1 MTGGG
6 GPVLEKR
13 ERMNYLSDFYGELLT
28 PRQQQILDLYYNH
41 DLSLGEISSETR
53 ISRQAAHDTLKRSE
67 GTLERLEGKLGL
79 YRRFLKQQ
87 EELTAALTLLEEEKR
102 QPGPESPALQEAI
115 DRIRTLLE

>member
-53 ISRQAAHDTLKRSE
+53 ISRQAAHDILKRSE

>member
-53 ISRQAAHDTLKRSE
+53 ISRQAAHDILKRSE

-79 YRRFLKQQ
+79 YRRFLRQQ